1 MLHDI
6 LTMLRSFVIILN
18 ENDFHLEMEVR
29 YGKKGNCVT
38 KAAGL

>member
-1 MLHDI
+1 MLRDI
-6 LTMLRSFVIILN
+6 LTVLRSFVIILN

-29 YGKKGNCVT
+29 YGKKGNRVT

>member
-18 ENDFHLEMEVR
+18 ENDFHLELEIR
-29 YGKKGNCVT
+29 CDKKGSCVT